1 MSNRSRATND
11 VIALTVLTLLTEQPM
26 HPYQIQGVIRQRHKE
41 WAMGRTR
48 SLYHAVTK
56 LADDGLIEPVE
67 TSREGKWPERTVYRI
82 TEKGREE
89 QAGWLADLVEHPV
102 PEHPLFLVAM
112 SFVACLPQ
120 AVAAEALRRRAIALE
135 GMIAGVG
142 VWQRA
147 LTGELRLPRVLV
159 LEVELFLA
167 LHRAEL
173 EWTRSI
179 VAEIETGTLAWDEAK
194 LAFHRQITISK
205 GETA

>member
-1 MSNRSRATND
+1 MGNRSRSTND
-11 VIALTVLTLLTEQPM
+11 VIALTVLTLLAEQPM

-56 LADDGLIEPVE
+56 LAEDGLIEPAE
-67 TSREGKWPERTVYRI
+67 TSREGRWPERTVYRI

-89 QAGWLADLVEHPV
+89 QLGWLTDLVECPV

-120 AVAAEALRRRAIALE
+120 AAAAEALRRRAIALE
-135 GMIAGVG
+135 GMVAGAE

-147 LTGELRLPRVLV
+147 LTAELRLPRVLV

-179 VAEIETGTLAWDEAK
+179 SAEIEQGTLAWDDAQ
-194 LAFHRQITISK
+194 LTYHREITIAK
-205 GETA
+205 GEK

>member
-1 MSNRSRATND
+1 MGNRSRSTND
-11 VIALTVLTLLTEQPM
+11 VIALTVLTLLAEQPM

-56 LADDGLIEPVE
+56 LAEDGLIEPAE
-67 TSREGKWPERTVYRI
+67 TSREGRWPERTVYRI

-89 QAGWLADLVEHPV
+89 QLGWLTDLVERPV

-120 AVAAEALRRRAIALE
+120 AAAAEALRRRAIALE
-135 GMIAGVG
+135 GMVAGVE

-147 LTGELRLPRVLV
+147 LTAELRLPRVLV

-179 VAEIETGTLAWDEAK
+179 SAEIEQGTLAWDDAQ
-194 LAFHRQITISK
+194 LTYHREITIAK
-205 GETA
+205 GEK